1 MKNIYITS
9 IPMLGRKKLN
19 KMNYIPQDEILCD
32 KDYKTACPIISVIK
46 KTMDSNVDN
55 KVIAI
60 RMKNSDSEY
69 NLKLFEEELRNIN
82 VDPNCIVCV
91 ELEEDS
97 RYATGVDMFL
107 QLAKE
112 IENDSDVYACITYGT
127 KIMSMVITYVLS
139 SIEYLKRNVVV
150 RSVCYGQVDRMNDE
164 VIRARI
170 WEVIGLLRINELVK
184 TLFEARFDNPMK
196 ALEEL
201 LNVEK

>member
-1 MKNIYITS
+1 
-9 IPMLGRKKLN
+9 
-19 KMNYIPQDEILCD
+19 
-32 KDYKTACPIISVIK
+32 
-46 KTMDSNVDN
+46 
-55 KVIAI
+55 
-60 RMKNSDSEY
+60 
-69 NLKLFEEELRNIN
+69 
-82 VDPNCIVCV
+82 
-91 ELEEDS
+91 
-97 RYATGVDMFL
+97 
-107 QLAKE
+107 
-112 IENDSDVYACITYGT
+112 
-127 KIMSMVITYVLS
+127 MSMVITYVLS

>member
-32 KDYKTACPIISVIK
+32 KDYKTAFPIISVIK

-127 KIMSMVITYVLS
+127 KIMIMVITYVLS

>member
-32 KDYKTACPIISVIK
+32 KDYKTAFPIISVIK

-112 IENDSDVYACITYGT
+112 IENDSYVYACITYGT

>member
-32 KDYKTACPIISVIK
+32 KDYKTAFPIISVIK

-112 IENDSDVYACITYGT
+112 I
-127 KIMSMVITYVLS
+127 
-139 SIEYLKRNVVV
+139 
-150 RSVCYGQVDRMNDE
+150 
-164 VIRARI
+164 
-170 WEVIGLLRINELVK
+170 
-184 TLFEARFDNPMK
+184 
-196 ALEEL
+196 
-201 LNVEK
+201 

>member
-32 KDYKTACPIISVIK
+32 KDYKTAFPIISVIK

>member
-1 MKNIYITS
+1 
-9 IPMLGRKKLN
+9 MLGRKKLN

-32 KDYKTACPIISVIK
+32 KDYKTAFPIISVIK

>member
-32 KDYKTACPIISVIK
+32 KDYKTAFPIISVIK

-82 VDPNCIVCV
+82 VDPNCIGSV

>member
-1 MKNIYITS
+1 MKNIYIAS

-32 KDYKTACPIISVIK
+32 KDYKTAFPIISVIK

>member
-19 KMNYIPQDEILCD
+19 KMNYIPQDEILCY
-32 KDYKTACPIISVIK
+32 KDYKTAFPIISVIK

>member
-32 KDYKTACPIISVIK
+32 KDYKTAFPIISVIK

-127 KIMSMVITYVLS
+127 KIMSMVIKYVLS
-139 SIEYLKRNVVV
+139 SI
-150 RSVCYGQVDRMNDE
+150 
-164 VIRARI
+164 
-170 WEVIGLLRINELVK
+170 
-184 TLFEARFDNPMK
+184 
-196 ALEEL
+196 
-201 LNVEK
+201 